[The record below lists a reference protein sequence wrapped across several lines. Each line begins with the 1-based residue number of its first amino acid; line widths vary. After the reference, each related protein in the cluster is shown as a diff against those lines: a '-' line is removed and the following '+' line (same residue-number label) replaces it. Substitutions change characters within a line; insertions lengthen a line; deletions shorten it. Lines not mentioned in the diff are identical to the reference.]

1 MILKEEEKYH
11 KKRRDLQLGNV
22 QLPPSEDADM
32 EQREQFEFDKKSFL
46 TDKRSQEFRNQFR
59 HNDDMF
65 LGENVKIPEIIYLAN
80 KSENGYEGD
89 LLSDYYSMFPNAGK
103 DKDKDGILLEPIF
116 ISAEHGDG
124 LPDLMQ
130 ALRKR
135 IPNSQFLQFD
145 ELKKKR
151 VQRFHEYKQ
160 LLLDEFVEAK
170 EKQLEEEDKSD
181 FDEVEANDLES
192 LIN

>member
-103 DKDKDGILLEPIF
+103 EKDKDGILLEPIF

-145 ELKKKR
+145 ERKKKR

-170 EKQLEEEDKSD
+170 EKQLEEEDNSD

>member
-1 MILKEEEKYH
+1 MVDSREGLTYNDVALYKWLHYHKMRLPHEQHEVASTLPIDPSMTEEERYQMILKEEEKYH

-103 DKDKDGILLEPIF
+103 EKDKDGILLEPIF

-135 IPNSQFLQFD
+135 IPNS
-145 ELKKKR
+145 
-151 VQRFHEYKQ
+151 
-160 LLLDEFVEAK
+160 
-170 EKQLEEEDKSD
+170 
-181 FDEVEANDLES
+181 
-192 LIN
+192 